1 MFAIV
6 ALTVTSGVVGASV
19 LKIKENKKKKEK
31 PWTYYAEK
39 TGAYKRLNMYRGT
52 RESSKSLIRRDMLLS
67 SSYERGKEALLKI
80 QQEKIAP
87 FLVDSREQ
95 QFSELS
101 SVVGGENEISEAEKE
116 INRGLKTLSVSLA
129 FATAGTL
136 FYPPLALLSL
146 PGLLQR
152 IIPLIR
158 RGYREFREDRRF
170 TMSTLDAIAVPAI
183 LLTGNYLVASLAV
196 TFIYLAEKLK
206 IKTQE
211 RSEKSLTNIFD
222 LHSNFVWVLRDETE
236 IEIPIDQLEIGDTI
250 VINAGQTV
258 PVDGLIT
265 DGYALID
272 QRTLTGEAQP
282 VEKERDAQVFA
293 STLVIEGRICV
304 YVEKAGTDTMAA
316 QIADILNNTTDF
328 KSGVQSKGE
337 IIGDQ
342 AASGL
347 LGLGLL
353 ALPVVGPAGALT
365 ILNAP
370 IINTLRMAAPLSV
383 LNFLQIAA
391 KQGILIKDGRALEL
405 LGTVDT
411 IVFDKTG
418 TLTQEVPH
426 VGAIHSCSDLN
437 ENELLRLAAAAEQ
450 KQEHPIA
457 RAILQEA
464 SDRQLTLPQVTHAK
478 YEVGYGLKVTID
490 DKLIFVGSKRFMEM
504 TNIAIPTDIVLQ
516 QERCN
521 QQGYSLVYIAIDH
534 ELAGAIELHPTIRPE
549 ARQVIQELRERN
561 LDIFIISGDHEE
573 PTRQLANQLG
583 IEHYFAETLP
593 ENKADHVRELQKQG
607 RNVCFIGD
615 GINDSIALK
624 TANVSISLRGASMI
638 AMDTAGIILMDETLN
653 RLVDLFDLAQ
663 NLKANMQTNF
673 AITFIPGIICVTGA
687 FFLHFGLLSAML
699 LYQAGMLAGITN
711 AMLPL
716 IKHRQSST
724 LPDDI

>member
-1 MFAIV
+1 M
-6 ALTVTSGVVGASV
+6 
-19 LKIKENKKKKEK
+19 
-31 PWTYYAEK
+31 P
-39 TGAYKRLNMYRGT
+39 
-52 RESSKSLIRRDMLLS
+52 
-67 SSYERGKEALLKI
+67 
-80 QQEKIAP
+80 KIAP
-87 FLVDSREQ
+87 FFVDSREQ
-95 QFSELS
+95 PLSEFS
-101 SVVGGENEISEAEKE
+101 SVVGRKNEISEAEKE

-152 IIPLIR
+152 VIPLIR
-158 RGYREFREDRRF
+158 RGYREFRENHRF

-183 LLTGNYLVASLAV
+183 LFTGNYLVASLAI
-196 TFIYLAEKLK
+196 TLIYLAERLK

-222 LHSNFVWVLRDETE
+222 LRSNFVWVLRDESE

-258 PVDGLIT
+258 PVDGIIT

-272 QRTLTGEAQP
+272 QRTLTGEAPP

-304 YVEKAGTDTMAA
+304 YVEKAGTDTVAA
-316 QIADILNNTTDF
+316 QIAEILNNTTDF

-347 LGLGLL
+347 LSLGIL
-353 ALPVVGPAGALT
+353 ALPVVGAAGALAV
-365 ILNAP
+365 LNAP
-370 IINTLRMAAPLSV
+370 VINTLRMAAPLSV

-426 VGAIHSCSDLN
+426 VGALHLCRDLN
-437 ENELLRLAAAAEQ
+437 ENELLRYAAAAEQ
-450 KQEHPIA
+450 NQEHPIA

-464 SDRQLTLPQVTHAK
+464 SHRQLTLPQVAHAK

-490 DKLIFVGSKRFMEM
+490 ERLILVGSKRFMEM
-504 TNIAIPTDIVLQ
+504 ANIAIPTDIALE

-521 QQGYSLVYIAIDH
+521 RQGYSLVYIAIDPLPRLPYPREGLGVRA
-534 ELAGAIELHPTIRPE
+534 ELVGAIELHPTIRPE
-549 ARQVIQELRERN
+549 ARQIIQQLRERN

-593 ENKADHVRELQKQG
+593 ENKADH
-607 RNVCFIGD
+607 
-615 GINDSIALK
+615 
-624 TANVSISLRGASMI
+624 
-638 AMDTAGIILMDETLN
+638 
-653 RLVDLFDLAQ
+653 
-663 NLKANMQTNF
+663 F
-673 AITFIPGIICVTGA
+673 ARRP
-687 FFLHFGLLSAML
+687 
-699 LYQAGMLAGITN
+699 
-711 AMLPL
+711 
-716 IKHRQSST
+716 R
-724 LPDDI
+724 